1 MSDLSLFSLIQSG
14 LVLATTLVWADV
26 VRNSVKY
33 IYPNNDGKVLQAQF
47 IYAIILTIIVILIF
61 YFLQNTK
68 KQLVKLKDTISSFNQ
83 NLSQN
88 FNQKSSP
95 KFSSWSSV
103 LELAK

>member
-14 LVLATTLVWADV
+14 LVLSTTLVWADV
-26 VRNSVKY
+26 VKNSVKY

-68 KQLVKLKDTISSFNQ
+68 KQLAKLKDNIYY
-83 NLSQN
+83 LV
-88 FNQKSSP
+88 NQKSSP
-95 KFSSWSSV
+95 KSNSV
-103 LELAK
+103 SPVFELAK